1 MSVTLMGPNPICD
14 KACS

>member
-1 MSVTLMGPNPICD
+1 MGPNPICD